1 MARIAKTKLYQRMI
15 RINIRIKKTLI
26 LNKILII
33 NYMMILKMKLLLHLY
48 ITKNK
53 KIFKVIKNN
62 RFIKKNNFRN
72 LIIKIFIINK
82 SIIMMLLSIK
92 KPTMNFKTLM
102 TFSNIKNNIK
112 IMMLSILNNTFRR
125 KHIYRINNIHR
136 RNKMS
141 SEFHSNNSNNYR
153 ILNMNIKKNFQK
165 HI

>member
-1 MARIAKTKLYQRMI
+1 
-15 RINIRIKKTLI
+15 
-26 LNKILII
+26 
-33 NYMMILKMKLLLHLY
+33 MKLLLHLY

-112 IMMLSILNNTFRR
+112 IMMLSILNNIFQK
-125 KHIYRINNIHR
+125 KHIYCINNIHK
-136 RNKMS
+136 RNKMIS
-141 SEFHSNNSNNYR
+141 KFHSNNSNNYR